1 MLVVANNRGDCL
13 MRLHKLLEGTEV
25 NPDNVPDLDIEGITS
40 DSRKV
45 GKGFLFAALKGV
57 TFDGQKFIPQAI
69 EKGALVIVADTD
81 APDYPEVCCLKVKNP
96 HWLFAKIAANF
107 YQRQPAHI
115 AAVTGTNGKTS
126 IADFT
131 RQVLNMMGKKA
142 ASLGTLGL
150 IKNNEEPQ
158 YAMTTPDPV
167 TIQQTLQKLCDD
179 GYEYVA
185 MEASSHG
192 LCQYRIGGVKV
203 EVAAFTNLTRDHLDY
218 HKTMENYLA
227 AKTILFT
234 DILEVGG
241 SAVLNAD
248 SDVFDHLK
256 EACVET
262 GKKVVSYGHN
272 GTEIK
277 LIKATPSTHGQ
288 KIDAEYLGKRV
299 EFDIPLA
306 GEFQAM
312 NVLCALGILAEI
324 TKQPWEVLKY
334 ISKIHGAKGRLEL
347 VRKFDNQAAVYVD
360 YAHTPDA
367 LENVLKAMRPHC
379 DNHLKVLFGCGGDRD
394 KGKRP
399 IMGQIADKLA
409 DKIYVT
415 DDNPRSEEP
424 EQIRSEIMAAC
435 PRGINIADRRKA
447 IKQAVAELEAG
458 DILIVAGKGHETG
471 QIIKGET
478 LPFCDQDEIL
488 NA

>member
-1 MLVVANNRGDCL
+1 M
-13 MRLHKLLEGTEV
+13 KLRKLIEGTEV
-25 NPDNVPDLDIEGITS
+25 KPDTVPDLEIEGITS

-45 GKGFLFAALKGV
+45 EKGFLFVALKGAN
-57 TFDGQKFIPQAI
+57 FDGQKFIPQAI
-69 EKGALVIVADTD
+69 KNGAAAVAAGDD
-81 APDYPEVCCLKVKNP
+81 APEYPDICCLKVKNP
-96 HWLFAKIAANF
+96 HWFLAKAAANF
-107 YQRQPAHI
+107 YQRQPAHV

-150 IKNNEEPQ
+150 IKSNEKPQ

-179 GYEYVA
+179 GYDYLA

-234 DILEVGG
+234 DILKVGG
-241 SAVLNAD
+241 CAVLNAD
-248 SDVFDHLK
+248 SEVFSHLR
-256 EACVET
+256 EACLKT
-262 GKKVVSYGHN
+262 GKRIVSYGHN
-272 GTEIK
+272 GQEIK
-277 LIKATPSTHGQ
+277 LLKAVPSTDGQ
-288 KIDAEYLGKRV
+288 RIYAEYWGQRV

-324 TKQPWEVLKY
+324 TKQPLDVLKY

-379 DNHLKVLFGCGGDRD
+379 ANQLKVLFGCGGDRD

-399 IMGQIADKLA
+399 IMGQIADRLA

-458 DILIVAGKGHETG
+458 DVLIVAGKGHETG

-478 LPFCDQDEIL
+478 HPFCDQTEIL
-488 NA
+488 EA